1 MFDITN
7 RESFLSIDSW
17 LEEIHKNV
25 GDDVL
30 IFIFANKSDLL
41 QDNDQQ
47 EEIQVT
53 EQDIKELQAAKNIP
67 VIMTSAKTGANVDES
82 FIDMTKRL
90 I

>member
-1 MFDITN
+1 M
-7 RESFLSIDSW
+7 SIDSW
-17 LEEIHKNV
+17 LEEITKNV
-25 GDDVL
+25 GEDVL

-41 QDNDQQ
+41 DDNPQE

-53 EQDIKELQAAKNIP
+53 EQDIQQLEEKRNIP
-67 VIMTSAKTGANVDES
+67 VIRTSAKTGKGVDES